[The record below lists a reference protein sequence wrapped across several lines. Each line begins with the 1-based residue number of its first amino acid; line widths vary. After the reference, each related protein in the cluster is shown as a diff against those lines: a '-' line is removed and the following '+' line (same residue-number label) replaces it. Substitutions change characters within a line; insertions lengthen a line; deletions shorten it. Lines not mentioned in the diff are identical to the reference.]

1 LKKSSP
7 TRYSLAE
14 NLWKDNHHPPF
25 LSRIKESRA
34 WPARMGLK
42 TKTKEAMGP
51 LSDSKSL
58 KQGKILSA
66 EVRIL
71 IEKITYYHLLSEV
84 GCQVLEAMTIS
95 TNSSQYKI
103 TCLML

>member
-1 LKKSSP
+1 
-7 TRYSLAE
+7 
-14 NLWKDNHHPPF
+14 
-25 LSRIKESRA
+25 
-34 WPARMGLK
+34 MGLK

-84 GCQVLEAMTIS
+84 GCPV
-95 TNSSQYKI
+95 
-103 TCLML
+103 

>member
-1 LKKSSP
+1 MSSLKKSSP

-25 LSRIKESRA
+25 LSRIRGSQA
-34 WPARMGLK
+34 WQARMGLK

-58 KQGKILSA
+58 KQAKIISE

-71 IEKITYYHLLSEV
+71 IEKITYFRLLSEV
-84 GCQVLEAMTIS
+84 GCQA
-95 TNSSQYKI
+95 
-103 TCLML
+103 

>member
-1 LKKSSP
+1 MNSLKKSSP

-14 NLWKDNHHPPF
+14 NLWKGNHHPSFP
-25 LSRIKESRA
+25 SRIRESQA

-42 TKTKEAMGP
+42 TKTKEEMGP

-58 KQGKILSA
+58 KQAKIISA

-71 IEKITYYHLLSEV
+71 IEIITYFRLLSEV
-84 GCQVLEAMTIS
+84 GCQA
-95 TNSSQYKI
+95 
-103 TCLML
+103 